1 MGRPGGG
8 RTVPTVHVVGL
19 GPGDVD
25 LVTVGTMSLLG
36 SVSPQF
42 VRTRRHPAA
51 SLLDGAPSF
60 DRIYD
65 TADSIDEVY
74 PAIVEELVAAALHA
88 GEVLY
93 AVPGS
98 PLVAEHTVELLLAD
112 DRVRTVAHPGLSFL
126 DLTWVRLGV
135 DPVERGARLVDGHRF
150 EVAAAGERG
159 PLLVAQCDSRFVLS
173 DIKLSVD
180 VAPEEPVT
188 VLQRLGLP
196 DEVVRQV
203 DWWELDREVEPDHL
217 TSLWIPRMAA
227 PVGAGVAALAE
238 LMVRLRDQDPWKAE
252 QDHQSL
258 KRYLLEETYEVL
270 EAIDAYDP
278 VTGEGADE
286 LCSELGDLLYQVV
299 FHSAITAERGWF
311 TLADVAGAIHDKLVR
326 RHPHVEAAASG
337 PAALSGSDRTS
348 GAPPS
353 VEELVAAWESD
364 KRSEQGRGSVM
375 DGIPSAM
382 PALARAMKVAKR
394 AAALGDTV
402 VAPPVASAPRDPAA
416 EWDAATL
423 GAALLDMVDRA
434 TAADLDPE
442 DALRVATDRRIAHL
456 RQLEAGTVGSGG
468 AAGAT

>member
-1 MGRPGGG
+1 MERPGDG
-8 RTVPTVHVVGL
+8 RATPTVHVVGL
-19 GPGDVD
+19 GPGDTD
-25 LVTVGTMSLLG
+25 LVTAGTMSLLG
-36 SVSPQF
+36 SVPRQF

-60 DRIYD
+60 DRVYD
-65 TADSIDEVY
+65 SADTIDEVY
-74 PAIVEELVAAALHA
+74 PTIVEELVAAAVDA

-112 DRVRTVAHPGLSFL
+112 ERVRTVAHPALSFL

-180 VAPEEPVT
+180 RAPEEPVT

-203 DWWELDREVEPDHL
+203 DWWELDREIEPDHL

-278 VTGEGADE
+278 ATGEGADE
-286 LCSELGDLLYQVV
+286 LCAELGDLLYQVV
-299 FHSAITAERGWF
+299 FHSAITAESGWF

-326 RHPHVEAAASG
+326 RHPHVGAATPGSG
-337 PAALSGSDRTS
+337 RVGA
-348 GAPPS
+348 APPS
-353 VEELVAAWESD
+353 IDELVAAWESD
-364 KRSEQGRGSVM
+364 KRTEQGRRSVM

-394 AAALGDTV
+394 AAALGDT
-402 VAPPVASAPRDPAA
+402 AVASSARQDPTG
-416 EWDAATL
+416 WDSTTL
-423 GAALLDMVDRA
+423 GTALLEMVDRA
-434 TAADLDPE
+434 AAADLDPE

-456 RQLEAGTVGSGG
+456 RQLEAGAAGAGG